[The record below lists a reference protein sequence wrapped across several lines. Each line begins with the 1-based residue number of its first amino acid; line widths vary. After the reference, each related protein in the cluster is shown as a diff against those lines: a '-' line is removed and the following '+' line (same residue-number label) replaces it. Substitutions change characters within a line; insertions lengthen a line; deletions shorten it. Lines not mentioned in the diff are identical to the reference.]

1 MSCGICTSLML
12 PHANTHDHSLPHERW
27 HDHYLL
33 EMLEARAK
41 WPLINLIEVAL
52 RSRMSHQLDLRFG
65 TDFFVSEPRQLM
77 SGEIRRLRDAQADSP
92 VVTKFEVIKRLPMGF
107 WLQLLSKKYESILWA
122 PALWHSFPAWEG
134 RTRKSIHDEVTSVWR
149 LRNQIAHHEPTSQNK
164 SLPNTS
170 ELGRLLLEL
179 EPDFESMIHALRPV
193 ESGHE
198 Q

>member
-1 MSCGICTSLML
+1 VSCGICTSLML
-12 PHANTHDHSLPHERW
+12 PHAITYDHSLPHERW
-27 HDHYLL
+27 HDHYLI

-52 RSRMSHQLDLRFG
+52 RSRMSHQLELRFG
-65 TDFFVSEPRQLM
+65 TDFFVREPRQLM
-77 SGEIRRLRDAQADSP
+77 SGEISRLRLAQADSP
-92 VVTKFEVIKRLPMGF
+92 VVDKFEVIRRLPMGF

-134 RTRKSIHDEVTSVWR
+134 RSRRSIHEETTAVWR
-149 LRNQIAHHEPTSQNK
+149 LRNQIAHHEPTSHNK
-164 SLPNTS
+164 SLPKAS
-170 ELGRLLLEL
+170 ELSRLLLGL
-179 EPDFESMIHALRPV
+179 EPEFEPMVRALHPV